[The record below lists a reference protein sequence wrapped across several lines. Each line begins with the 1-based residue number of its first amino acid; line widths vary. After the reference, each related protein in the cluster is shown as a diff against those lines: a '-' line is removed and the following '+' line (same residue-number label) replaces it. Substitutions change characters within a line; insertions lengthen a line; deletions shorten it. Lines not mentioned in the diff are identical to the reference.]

1 MPLREVAMPSISVIT
16 NQGQRVA
23 LEGQEVAELKSALGD
38 RLLTPSSTGYDEAR
52 SIWNAMIDRRP
63 AVIARCESAAEVAQA
78 VRVAATNNLLVSIK
92 GGGHN
97 IAGNAVCR
105 DGLMIDLSLMKRVVV
120 DTSGRTARVQPGC
133 TLAELDAATQ
143 AHGLAVPLGINSTT
157 GVAGLTLG
165 GGFGWLTRKYGFTV
179 DSLISAEI
187 VTADGATRLAT
198 ASENEDLFWA
208 IRGGGGN
215 FGIVTEFTFMLHP
228 VGPEVLAGLIVHP
241 FEDIQALTKHYRS
254 FVAGAP
260 EELTTWLVFRKAP
273 PLPFVP
279 AEWHGREVVVIAF
292 LYAGDVAHGDR
303 VIAPLRRFGRPVG
316 EHVGPMP
323 YAAYQQAFD
332 PLLTP
337 GARNYW
343 KSHDFRQISDA
354 AFEVIQQSVS
364 NLPSPHCEIFLAHL
378 GGAGAG
384 VAPDA
389 MAFSRRDAEFI
400 VNVHTRW
407 ESAADDAKCVGW
419 AREFFTAMAPHAMG
433 SVYVN
438 FMPEDEV
445 DRLPAA
451 WGPNYPRLAAIKAKY
466 DPKNLFRVNQN
477 IQPAAV

>member
-1 MPLREVAMPSISVIT
+1 MAGISVVT
-16 NQGQRVA
+16 TQGTRVA
-23 LEGQEVAELKSALGD
+23 LQDDQLAALKSTLGD
-38 RLLTPSSTGYDEAR
+38 RLLTPGSRGYDEAR
-52 SIWNAMIDRRP
+52 TIWNAMIDRRP
-63 AVIARCESAAEVAQA
+63 ALIARCATTADVQQA
-78 VRVAATNNLLVSIK
+78 VRVAAADNLLVSIK

-97 IAGNAVCR
+97 IAGNALC
-105 DGLMIDLSLMKRVVV
+105 DGGLMIDLSPMKRVEV
-120 DTSGRTARVQPGC
+120 DAEARTARVQPGV

-165 GGFGWLTRKYGFTV
+165 GGFGSLSRKYGFTV
-179 DSLISAEI
+179 DNLISAEI
-187 VTADGATRLAT
+187 VTADGTLRR
-198 ASENEDLFWA
+198 ASEREHADLFWA

-215 FGIVTEFTFMLHP
+215 FGVVTEFTFRLHQ
-228 VGPEVLAGLIVHP
+228 VGPEILAGLIVHP
-241 FEDIQALTKHYRS
+241 FADLEAVAARYRD

-279 AEWHGREVVVIAF
+279 PDWHGREVVVIAF
-292 LYAGDVAHGDR
+292 LYAGAAAAGER
-303 VIAPLRRFGRPVG
+303 VIEPLRRFGRPVG

-323 YAAYQQAFD
+323 YAGFQQAFD

-343 KSHDFRQISDA
+343 KSHDFTGVSDA
-354 AFEVIQQSVS
+354 AVGVIRDFVGR
-364 NLPSPHCEIFLAHL
+364 LPSPHCEIFLAHL
-378 GGAGAG
+378 GGAGAR

-400 VNVHTRW
+400 INVHTRW
-407 ESAADDAKCVGW
+407 DEPGQDGACVGW
-419 AREFFTAMAPHAMG
+419 AREFFSAMAPHAMG

-438 FMPEDEV
+438 FMPEDEA

-451 WGPNYPRLAAIKAKY
+451 WGPNYARLATIKAKH

-477 IQPAAV
+477 IQPAGV

>member
-1 MPLREVAMPSISVIT
+1 MLGISIVT
-16 NQGQRVA
+16 THGDRVA
-23 LEGQEVAELKSALGD
+23 VPDQQLAELKATFGD
-38 RLLTPSSTGYDEAR
+38 RLVAPGSRGYDEAR
-52 SIWNAMIDRRP
+52 TIWNAMVHRRP
-63 AVIARCESAAEVAQA
+63 ALIARCETANEVQVA
-78 VRVAATNNLLVSIK
+78 VRVAAANNLLVSIK

-97 IAGNAVCR
+97 IAGNALCH
-105 DGLMIDLSLMKRVVV
+105 DGLMIDLSPMKRVVV
-120 DTSGRTARVQPGC
+120 DAAARTARVQPGV

-179 DSLISAEI
+179 DSLTAAEI
-187 VTADGATRLAT
+187 ITADGVQRR
-198 ASENEDLFWA
+198 ASESENSDLFWA

-215 FGIVTEFTFMLHP
+215 FGIVTEFTFELHP
-228 VGPEVLAGLIVHP
+228 VGPEILAGLIVHP
-241 FEDIQALTKHYRS
+241 FDDIKALTKHYRE
-254 FVAGAP
+254 FVAKAP
-260 EELTTWLVFRKAP
+260 EDLTTWLVFRKAP

-292 LYAGDVAHGDR
+292 LYAGDVAAGQR
-303 VIAPLRRFGRPVG
+303 VIEPLRKFGRPVG

-323 YAAYQQAFD
+323 YAGYQQAFD

-343 KSHDFRQISDA
+343 KSHDFTQISDA
-354 AFEVIQQSVS
+354 AVDVIQDFVGR
-364 NLPSPHCEIFLAHL
+364 LPSPQCEIFLAHL
-378 GGAGAG
+378 GGAGAR

-400 VNVHTRW
+400 INVHTRW
-407 ESAADDAKCVGW
+407 DEPGQDAACIGW
-419 AREFFTAMAPHAMG
+419 AREFFSTMAPHAMG

-438 FMPEDEV
+438 FMPEDEA

-451 WGPNYPRLAAIKAKY
+451 WGPNYARLATIKAKY
-466 DPKNLFRVNQN
+466 DPKNFFRLNQN
-477 IQPAAV
+477 IQPASV